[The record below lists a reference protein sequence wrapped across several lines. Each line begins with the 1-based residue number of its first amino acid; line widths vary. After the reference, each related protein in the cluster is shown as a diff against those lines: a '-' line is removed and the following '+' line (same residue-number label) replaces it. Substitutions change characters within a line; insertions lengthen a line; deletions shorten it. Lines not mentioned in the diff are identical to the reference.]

1 MHRQQDDGQDEHAAG
16 GGAKILCQMANG
28 LLMPSARP
36 QRLAAQRTARSLRA
50 AITWS
55 AMMDSTL
62 NPSPAGIL
70 DGQRALGSG
79 GSSSR
84 RHFVERER
92 KTRRAIAT
100 GERDKFAQT

>member
-16 GGAKILCQMANG
+16 GGAKILCQMVNG
-28 LLMPSARP
+28 LPMPSARP

-62 NPSPAGIL
+62 NPRNARYPRRPARL
-70 DGQRALGSG
+70 TMQRLIVPPPLWPTFMGNG
-79 GSSSR
+79 TLHRFR
-84 RHFVERER
+84 R
-92 KTRRAIAT
+92 
-100 GERDKFAQT
+100 